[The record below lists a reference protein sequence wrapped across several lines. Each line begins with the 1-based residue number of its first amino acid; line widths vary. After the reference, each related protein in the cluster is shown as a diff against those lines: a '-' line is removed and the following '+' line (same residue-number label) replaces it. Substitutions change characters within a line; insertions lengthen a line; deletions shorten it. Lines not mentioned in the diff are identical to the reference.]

1 MLQIRCK
8 GCGREFEPTL
18 QVDPSEL
25 AIDRP
30 FNSMEACPHCK
41 TMHFYVRDDF
51 HVSEGS
57 PSSESR
63 DS

>member
-8 GCGREFEPTL
+8 GCDRDFEPTL

-51 HVSEGS
+51 HASEGS